1 MLLFIA
7 SLILPCVYLLLKFF
21 SFAEIY
27 TNLLEERCLF
37 PESFI
42 VYLTAFDNSRCIKS
56 KSFWKVKIV
65 KMGVSKPERVDLAH
79 TFLYRSPGVAIAA
92 TAEIPGN

>member
-7 SLILPCVYLLLKFF
+7 SLILPCVYLLLEFF
-21 SFAEIY
+21 TFAEIY

-42 VYLTAFDNSRCIKS
+42 VYLTAFDNSCYIKS
-56 KSFWKVKIV
+56 RSFWKVKIV
-65 KMGVSKPERVDLAH
+65 KTGVSKTELDDFAH
-79 TFLYRSPGVAIAA
+79 IFYPSEGA
-92 TAEIPGN
+92 AEILSN